1 VVQFAPDA
9 VVPSMLQSS
18 IGVER
23 ELHPKTTIGVT
34 AISTR
39 GYDLFRSRDINA
51 PAPPVFLI
59 RPDATRGVVREIE
72 STGTRRAFVIET
84 TFRTQVRHV
93 SGTVQYSEVR
103 NSDDTGG
110 VNWMPPNSYDLSGE
124 YASSDGERRH
134 LLETYASANAG
145 HWMNLGVSFEAGSG
159 RPYSLTT
166 GRDDFNTGTA
176 NARPSGVTRNSLR
189 GPGFVNFDLRWS
201 HDLAF
206 VEASGRKVTLT
217 AGVDAFNVINKVNY
231 SSYVGN
237 QSSPFFGQPISAQAP
252 RRLQFSLRARY

>member
-1 VVQFAPDA
+1 
-9 VVPSMLQSS
+9 
-18 IGVER
+18 
-23 ELHPKTTIGVT
+23 
-34 AISTR
+34 
-39 GYDLFRSRDINA
+39 
-51 PAPPVFLI
+51 
-59 RPDATRGVVREIE
+59 
-72 STGTRRAFVIET
+72 
-84 TFRTQVRHV
+84 
-93 SGTVQYSEVR
+93 
-103 NSDDTGG
+103 
-110 VNWMPPNSYDLSGE
+110 
-124 YASSDGERRH
+124 
-134 LLETYASANAG
+134 
-145 HWMNLGVSFEAGSG
+145 MNLGVSFEDGSG

-237 QSSPFFGQPISAQAP
+237 RSSPFFG
-252 RRLQFSLRARY
+252 